1 MRLEIKKAGM
11 SDVTKTLAD
20 YLLFQVEIIK
30 KLTIYRL
37 ENTS

>member
-1 MRLEIKKAGM
+1 ML
-11 SDVTKTLAD
+11 DVTKTLAD

-30 KLTIYRL
+30 NLTIYRL